1 MLSKIENKVMTAICY
16 QSKGKHSVLLSPI
29 DIVESAGLKVKDA
42 SRVDKIVSDLSC
54 DGYFDLVLSS
64 RHGEKVFCIAL
75 TDKGKGF
82 LRSEKMVRRNLMFR
96 FMLSVGFAVLSFI
109 IGLILKAIF

>member
-1 MLSKIENKVMTAICY
+1 MTAICY
-16 QSKGKHSVLLSPI
+16 KSKGKRSVLLSPV
-29 DIVESAGLKVKDA
+29 DIVEMAGLKIKDT
-42 SRVDKIVSDLSC
+42 SRVDKIISDLSS
-54 DGYFDLVLSS
+54 DGYFDLILSS
-64 RHGEKVFCIAL
+64 RHGERVFCIAL

-96 FMLSVGFAVLSFI
+96 LMLSVGFAVLSFI